1 MYATNLKLKK
11 WEKNHF
17 LTAMSLYNLLER
29 IKEYKKST
37 KIVYRLDEIDSSTLN
52 ALTLCVKKRNSGSD
66 SLVVELLGL
75 NMVLCSLQH

>member
-1 MYATNLKLKK
+1 
-11 WEKNHF
+11 
-17 LTAMSLYNLLER
+17 MSLYNLLER

>member
-11 WEKNHF
+11 WERNHF

-66 SLVVELLGL
+66 SLVVELLCL

>member
-11 WEKNHF
+11 WERNHF
-17 LTAMSLYNLLER
+17 LTTMSLYNLLER

>member
-1 MYATNLKLKK
+1 MRTNLKLKK
-11 WEKNHF
+11 WERNHF

-52 ALTLCVKKRNSGSD
+52 ALTLCVKKRNSGND
-66 SLVVELLGL
+66 SLVVELFGL

>member
-1 MYATNLKLKK
+1 
-11 WEKNHF
+11 
-17 LTAMSLYNLLER
+17 MSLYNLLER

-52 ALTLCVKKRNSGSD
+52 ALTLCVKKRNSGND
-66 SLVVELLGL
+66 SLVVELFGL

>member
-52 ALTLCVKKRNSGSD
+52 ALTLCVKKRNSGND
-66 SLVVELLGL
+66 SLVVELFGL